1 MTFDKFVFEE
11 KGTFY
16 VDLNNSN
23 LGIDLDVGDYIKF
36 SYENQKI
43 SAKVINEVD
52 KIYELYI
59 IEFIIS

>member
-23 LGIDLDVGDYIKF
+23 LGIDLDIGDYIKF

-59 IEFIIS
+59 LEFIIS